1 MKHFIFPCALCAGL
15 AVLGL
20 SGCSQSETSGLTPVT
35 LNEVAHSVFY
45 APQYAAIEL
54 GCFEEEGI
62 EPASTSTR
70 KAPRTTPSTL
80 PS

>member
-15 AVLGL
+15 AVLVL

-54 GCFEEEGI
+54 G
-62 EPASTSTR
+62 
-70 KAPRTTPSTL
+70 
-80 PS
+80 

>member
-45 APQYAAIEL
+45 TPQYAAIEL

-62 EPASTSTR
+62 DLKLVNGGGADKVMAALIS
-70 KAPRTTPSTL
+70 
-80 PS
+80 